1 VAGLSALASLIDRL
15 EAELAEA
22 KTAGEPDDW
31 RIPISK
37 LDIREIINHLRAN
50 LAIENIK
57 KMDEPWDGIPGALL
71 YRESGNG

>member
-1 VAGLSALASLIDRL
+1 MSALAALIDHL

-22 KTAGEPDDW
+22 KAAKEPDDW

-37 LDIREIINHLRAN
+37 SDIREVVRHLRAN

-57 KMDEPWDGIPGALL
+57 KMDEPWDGIPAGVL